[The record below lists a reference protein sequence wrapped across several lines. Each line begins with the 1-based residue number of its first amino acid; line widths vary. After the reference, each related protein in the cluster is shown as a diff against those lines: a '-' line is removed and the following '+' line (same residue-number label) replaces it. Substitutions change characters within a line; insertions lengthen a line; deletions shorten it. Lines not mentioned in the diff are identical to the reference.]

1 MCYNFLS
8 LWYAVDVVALL
19 RLATHFHVVVA
30 DYVKENFKH
39 LPTIEVSSV
48 EIIDLSREP
57 PDVDELS
64 RLMGSVSSLYPTKKQ
79 GTHSTYSMSA
89 CYV

>member
-1 MCYNFLS
+1 MVSNPFSCF
-8 LWYAVDVVALL
+8 
-19 RLATHFHVVVA
+19 VVA
-30 DYVKENFKH
+30 DHVKEKFKH
-39 LPTIEVSSV
+39 LPTIEVSS
-48 EIIDLSREP
+48 EETIDLSREP

-79 GTHSTYSMSA
+79 GTHCAYSMST